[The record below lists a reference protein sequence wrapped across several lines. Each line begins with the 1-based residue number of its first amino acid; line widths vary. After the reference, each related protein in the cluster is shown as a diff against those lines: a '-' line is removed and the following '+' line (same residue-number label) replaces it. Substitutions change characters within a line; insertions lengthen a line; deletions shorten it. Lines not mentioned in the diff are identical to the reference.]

1 MHYCTNCGKELPS
14 EGKFCPQ
21 CGHRVEVQA
30 APEPVPPQPESPEV
44 IRNLD
49 SEGPSDPTYH
59 LMDPGDS
66 FNGFRI
72 IRMLN
77 KDPEGIKYI
86 AEKDGR
92 QYVLKLFFKYKFS
105 NLDTLI
111 NLQARLRRLNQLD
124 NVHTA
129 RVVEVNQTHDPAYM
143 AAEYIQGCSL
153 ARIKTEQPDRLT
165 EGFVRHIALQLVQ
178 TAMAVRQQGL
188 TLFNL
193 TLSGIMVDAADSITV
208 LSSGITYGE
217 VDQREE
223 IFNIGVLLAQ
233 LLSQNVLYKSIYN
246 TERLRDVKFPYIPG
260 ITTSMNK
267 FLADCLHRNILQ
279 RHTSLETL
287 LRSLR
292 SLPPVEQDEIYQLKG
307 PEITLDTMPETQVPR
322 PKPLFDWRFYL
333 LIGVIIALLVF
344 FFTYALPKIIK
355 PGKSDAAASY
365 IPNGNPDDTT
375 KVLNDLRPGRQNNNA
390 EGTLRTPAQRTDPRR
405 LGLPGEIATDV
416 APKKPVQAAS
426 PIPSNFVW
434 VPDGSFGFN
443 RLKDNPN
450 DNVFQDGFYM
460 SRQEVTQ
467 ADWNKYMMP
476 AAVSSVGD
484 RLPVDNVSWLNV
496 IRYCNARSE
505 KEGLEPAYQITGS
518 SAASVSCNFNAN
530 GYRLPTEAEW
540 EMAAKAGALYN
551 YAGSDDLNDVA
562 WYRDNSGGRIRSGGG
577 KQPNAY
583 GLYDMTGNV
592 GEWCWDWYNANYPTA
607 LATFINPKGPDS
619 GTLKVIR
626 GGSVRN
632 GEGTNLGI
640 LYRERGDP
648 GRAYSL
654 VGFRLV
660 RKR

>member
-223 IFNIGVLLAQ
+223 IFNIGVL
-233 LLSQNVLYKSIYN
+233 
-246 TERLRDVKFPYIPG
+246 
-260 ITTSMNK
+260 
-267 FLADCLHRNILQ
+267 
-279 RHTSLETL
+279 
-287 LRSLR
+287 
-292 SLPPVEQDEIYQLKG
+292 
-307 PEITLDTMPETQVPR
+307 
-322 PKPLFDWRFYL
+322 
-333 LIGVIIALLVF
+333 
-344 FFTYALPKIIK
+344 
-355 PGKSDAAASY
+355 
-365 IPNGNPDDTT
+365 
-375 KVLNDLRPGRQNNNA
+375 
-390 EGTLRTPAQRTDPRR
+390 
-405 LGLPGEIATDV
+405 
-416 APKKPVQAAS
+416 
-426 PIPSNFVW
+426 
-434 VPDGSFGFN
+434 
-443 RLKDNPN
+443 
-450 DNVFQDGFYM
+450 
-460 SRQEVTQ
+460 
-467 ADWNKYMMP
+467 
-476 AAVSSVGD
+476 
-484 RLPVDNVSWLNV
+484 
-496 IRYCNARSE
+496 
-505 KEGLEPAYQITGS
+505 
-518 SAASVSCNFNAN
+518 
-530 GYRLPTEAEW
+530 
-540 EMAAKAGALYN
+540 
-551 YAGSDDLNDVA
+551 
-562 WYRDNSGGRIRSGGG
+562 
-577 KQPNAY
+577 
-583 GLYDMTGNV
+583 
-592 GEWCWDWYNANYPTA
+592 
-607 LATFINPKGPDS
+607 
-619 GTLKVIR
+619 
-626 GGSVRN
+626 
-632 GEGTNLGI
+632 
-640 LYRERGDP
+640 
-648 GRAYSL
+648 
-654 VGFRLV
+654 
-660 RKR
+660 